1 MSVTHIQLLAF
12 GVVNGVGCADLVLYE
27 IYDFIRFQGYEGDLT
42 SCLHGPMS
50 MLELIKK
57 TSKNK

>member
-1 MSVTHIQLLAF
+1 MSETHIQLLAF
-12 GVVNGVGCADLVLYE
+12 DVAKGVGCADLVLQ

-50 MLELIKK
+50 TLVLIKE
-57 TSKNK
+57 TLKNK